1 MSVSL
6 WVWSSRVYA
15 VLKRENK
22 WRWPACQPYCLSV
35 SSFMKFKAQCL
46 RLIQVLHEQ
55 PKPLEQVTVL
65 FHCDAPKS
73 PHERPVRTTHD
84 SLQLILA
91 FGPVHRTQICFRR
104 GEPTLTLESAVY
116 IESSAKNY
124 SWRKI
129 SKNDLPMDQK
139 SFQRVKPE
147 CVLVPFR
154 LNF

>member
-6 WVWSSRVYA
+6 WVWSSQSYA

-73 PHERPVRTTHD
+73 PRERPVRTTHD

-91 FGPVHRTQICFRR
+91 F
-104 GEPTLTLESAVY
+104 LW
-116 IESSAKNY
+116 SSALCTGLSYASGSVSPHSPRICCLYRVFSQKLQLKEDQQEWSPNG
-124 SWRKI
+124 
-129 SKNDLPMDQK
+129 SKNI
-139 SFQRVKPE
+139 SE
-147 CVLVPFR
+147 CKTRMCSGSLS
-154 LNF
+154 